1 MMSGMKFVY
10 GYLKVRSSEHIVRV
24 GKRHH
29 YSVTRK
35 KRYVTTVEA
44 RFVVSPQ
51 TSPK

>member
-10 GYLKVRSSEHIVRV
+10 GYLKVRSKKHIVGV
-24 GKRHH
+24 GKHHH

-35 KRYVTTVEA
+35 KRHGTTVEA